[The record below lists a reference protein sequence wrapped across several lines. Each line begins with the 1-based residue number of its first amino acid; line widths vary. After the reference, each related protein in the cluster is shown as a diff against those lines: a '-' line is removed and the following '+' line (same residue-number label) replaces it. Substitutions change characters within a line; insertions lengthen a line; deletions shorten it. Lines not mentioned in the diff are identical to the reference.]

1 MHRISLRVVDDLA
14 GSLFQIAK
22 KRGISVNALITEIAW
37 DFCNGWAVKAE
48 RREQWN

>member
-37 DFCNGWAVKAE
+37 SFCENWLNKQE
-48 RREQWN
+48 RR